1 MKMPSASTRALSAA
15 PFAAIW
21 IALLLGACQHTEP
34 DFYTGSVTADYRDR
48 HPIRLV
54 DGQRAVQI
62 LVGSGR
68 AGLTATQR
76 AQVAS
81 LGSDWR
87 HEGTGYVVI
96 ETPAGAINSAAAK
109 ATVREIRSLLN
120 FAGVP
125 PQATVLRNYQQAYRE
140 DLGAIRVTYTKIQ
153 AVAGPCG
160 QWPDNLGP
168 GLIGNERY
176 PLHESEN
183 VPYWNFG
190 CATQHNLAAAVANP
204 EDLVQ
209 PRPETQPYA
218 SRRQTVVD
226 KYRQGQDPSTVYT
239 TNTGAKVSTVGS
251 Q

>member
-1 MKMPSASTRALSAA
+1 MNMPSASTRGFSAA

-21 IALLLGACQHTEP
+21 IALVLGACQHTEP
-34 DFYTGSVTADYRDR
+34 DFYTGSVSVDYRDR

-96 ETPAGAINSAAAK
+96 ETPAGAVNSVAAK
-109 ATVREIRSLLN
+109 ETVREIRSLLN

-125 PQATVLRNYQQAYRE
+125 PQATVMRNYQQAYRD
-140 DLGAIRVTYTKIQ
+140 DLGVIRVTYTKIQ

-176 PLHESEN
+176 PLLESEN

-209 PRPETQPYA
+209 PRPETPPYA

-239 TNTGAKVSTVGS
+239 SNTGAKVSTVG
-251 Q
+251 QQ

>member
-1 MKMPSASTRALSAA
+1 MNLPSASKRGFAAA

-21 IALLLGACQHTEP
+21 LALSLGACQHTEP

-54 DGQRAVQI
+54 DGQRSLQI

-96 ETPAGAINSAAAK
+96 ETPAGTVNSPAAK
-109 ATVREIRSLLN
+109 ATVREIKSLLH

-125 PQATVLRNYQQAYRE
+125 PQATLLRQYQQPYRE

-168 GLIGNERY
+168 GLVGNERY
-176 PLHESEN
+176 PLLESEN

-190 CATQHNLAAAVANP
+190 CATQKNLAAAVANP

-209 PRPETQPYA
+209 PRPETPAYA

-226 KYRQGQDPSTVYT
+226 KYRQGQDTSTVYT
-239 TNTGAKVSTVGS
+239 TNTGAKVSTVG
-251 Q
+251 QQ

>member
-1 MKMPSASTRALSAA
+1 MHMPSASTRGFSAA

-21 IALLLGACQHTEP
+21 IALVLGACQHTEP
-34 DFYTGSVTADYRDR
+34 DFYTGSVSADYRDR

-68 AGLTATQR
+68 VGLTATQR

-96 ETPAGAINSAAAK
+96 ETPAGAVNSRAAK
-109 ATVREIRSLLN
+109 ETVREIRSLLN

-125 PQATVLRNYQQAYRE
+125 PRATLMRNYQQAYRE

-168 GLIGNERY
+168 GLVGNERY
-176 PLHESEN
+176 PLLESEN

-209 PRPETQPYA
+209 PRPETPPYA

-226 KYRQGQDPSTVYT
+226 KYRQGQDPSTIYS
-239 TNTGAKVSTVGS
+239 TNTGAKVSTVG
-251 Q
+251 QQ

>member
-1 MKMPSASTRALSAA
+1 MNMPSASTRALSAA

-34 DFYTGSVTADYRDR
+34 DFYTGSMSADYRDR

-160 QWPDNLGP
+160 QWPENLGP
-168 GLIGNERY
+168 GVIGNERY

-190 CATQHNLAAAVANP
+190 CANQHNLAAAVANP

-209 PRPETQPYA
+209 PRPETPPYA

-226 KYRQGQDPSTVYT
+226 KYRQGQDPSTIYT
-239 TNTGAKVSTVGS
+239 TNTGAKVSTVG
-251 Q
+251 QQ

>member
-1 MKMPSASTRALSAA
+1 MNLSSASKRGFPAA
-15 PFAAIW
+15 SFAAIW
-21 IALLLGACQHTEP
+21 LALLLGACQHTEP
-34 DFYTGSVTADYRDR
+34 ELSTGSLPADYRDR

-54 DGQRAVQI
+54 DGQRTIQV

-76 AQVAS
+76 AEVAS

-96 ETPAGAINSAAAK
+96 EIPAGAVNSVAAK
-109 ATVREIRSLLN
+109 QTVREIRSLLN

-125 PQATVLRNYQQAYRE
+125 PQATLLRNYQQPYRE

-160 QWPDNLGP
+160 QWGDNLGP
-168 GLIGNERY
+168 GLVGHERY
-176 PLHESEN
+176 PLLESEN
-183 VPYWNFG
+183 VPYWDYG
-190 CATQHNLAAAVANP
+190 CASQKNLAAALVNP

-209 PRPETQPYA
+209 PRPETPAYA

-226 KYRQGQDPSTVYT
+226 KYRQGQDTSTIYT
-239 TNTGAKVSTVGS
+239 SNTGAKVSTVG
-251 Q
+251 QQ

>member
-1 MKMPSASTRALSAA
+1 MHMPSASTRGFSAA

-21 IALLLGACQHTEP
+21 IALVLGACQHTEP
-34 DFYTGSVTADYRDR
+34 DFYTGSVSADYRDR

-87 HEGTGYVVI
+87 HEGTGYVMI
-96 ETPAGAINSAAAK
+96 ETPAGAINSRAAK
-109 ATVREIRSLLN
+109 ETVREIRSLLN

-125 PQATVLRNYQQAYRE
+125 PQATLMRNYHQAYHE

-168 GLIGNERY
+168 GLVGNERY
-176 PLHESEN
+176 PLLESEN

-209 PRPETQPYA
+209 PRPETPPYA

-226 KYRQGQDPSTVYT
+226 KYRQGQDPSTIYT
-239 TNTGAKVSTVGS
+239 TNTGAKVSTVG
-251 Q
+251 QQ

>member
-1 MKMPSASTRALSAA
+1 MNLPSASKRGFAAA

-21 IALLLGACQHTEP
+21 LALSLGACQHTEP

-54 DGQRAVQI
+54 DGQRSLQI

-96 ETPAGAINSAAAK
+96 ETPAGAVNSAAAK
-109 ATVREIRSLLN
+109 ATVREIKSLLH

-125 PQATVLRNYQQAYRE
+125 PQATLLRQYQQPYRE

-168 GLIGNERY
+168 GLVGNERY
-176 PLHESEN
+176 PLLESEN

-190 CATQHNLAAAVANP
+190 CATQKNLAAAVANP

-209 PRPETQPYA
+209 PRPETPAYA

-226 KYRQGQDPSTVYT
+226 KYRQGQDTSTVYT
-239 TNTGAKVSTVGS
+239 SNTGAKVSTVG
-251 Q
+251 QQ